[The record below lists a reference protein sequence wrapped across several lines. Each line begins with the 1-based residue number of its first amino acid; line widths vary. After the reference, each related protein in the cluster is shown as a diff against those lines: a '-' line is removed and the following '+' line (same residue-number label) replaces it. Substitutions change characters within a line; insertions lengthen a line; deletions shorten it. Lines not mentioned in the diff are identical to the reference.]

1 MQLLGSSDR
10 VQASFSRPGSSIIAQ
25 LSRTTTASPAPGAA
39 IIAGAGTCLQHYVSA
54 ARLNCPANT
63 SADYPLRESRTLLIP
78 CAESRERRGIMPPHL
93 HPRSRMTSSLFATTV
108 VASFFVVALPHILP
122 CPVPRTKFA
131 DGEVIVDE
139 NGRRRRW
146 RRRDPAE
153 SKDGIVQFNQT
164 GDDDTYTNVE
174 RTTRECPVP
183 KPGGMLGEWLG
194 FHKSDGE
201 TGKR

>member
-1 MQLLGSSDR
+1 
-10 VQASFSRPGSSIIAQ
+10 
-25 LSRTTTASPAPGAA
+25 
-39 IIAGAGTCLQHYVSA
+39 
-54 ARLNCPANT
+54 
-63 SADYPLRESRTLLIP
+63 
-78 CAESRERRGIMPPHL
+78 MPPHL

-146 RRRDPAE
+146 RRRETTE

-164 GDDDTYTNVE
+164 AEDDTYTNAG
-174 RTTRECPVP
+174 RATRECPVP
-183 KPGGMLGEWLG
+183 KPGGILGEWLG
-194 FHKSDGE
+194 FHKGDDE
-201 TGKR
+201 PGKR

>member
-1 MQLLGSSDR
+1 
-10 VQASFSRPGSSIIAQ
+10 
-25 LSRTTTASPAPGAA
+25 
-39 IIAGAGTCLQHYVSA
+39 
-54 ARLNCPANT
+54 
-63 SADYPLRESRTLLIP
+63 
-78 CAESRERRGIMPPHL
+78 
-93 HPRSRMTSSLFATTV
+93 MTSSLFATTV

-183 KPGGMLGEWLG
+183 KPGGMLGELLG